1 MKKNFEYALALT
13 GSIASGK
20 STVASLLKLNGL
32 QCIDADA
39 TAHELLDENA
49 STIAEMFGD
58 EYVIGGK
65 VNRKPLGDLIFANAD
80 EKAKLEA
87 FMHPKIRERILEKS
101 LRFEK
106 LKFPYLIDIPL
117 FFETNAYEIETSV
130 VVYTP
135 KEIQMERL
143 IKRNK
148 LSVEEAQLRIAA
160 QMDIEEKKKRADFV
174 IDNSG
179 KLPHLQLECEE
190 FVEKIKKLALG
201 KGMSGT

>member
-1 MKKNFEYALALT
+1 MSKDFSYALALT

-20 STVASLLKLNGL
+20 STVASLLKLHGL

-39 TAHELLDENA
+39 TAHEVLDDHPADIAALFGEEYLLK
-49 STIAEMFGD
+49 
-58 EYVIGGK
+58 GK
-65 VNRKPLGDLIFANAD
+65 VNRKKLGGLIFSNLEAK
-80 EKAKLEA
+80 EKLEA

-101 LRFEK
+101 QRFEK

-117 FFETNAYEIETSV
+117 FFETNAYDIKTSV

-135 KEIQMERL
+135 KEVQLDRL
-143 IKRNK
+143 MKRND
-148 LSVEEAQLRIAA
+148 LTQEESLQRIAA

-179 KLPHLQLECEE
+179 NLKHLQAECER
-190 FVEKIKKLALG
+190 FVEKMKILKLG
-201 KGMSGT
+201 

>member
-1 MKKNFEYALALT
+1 MSKNFSYALALT

-20 STVASLLKLNGL
+20 STVASLLKLHGL

-39 TAHELLDENA
+39 TAHEVLIDYPQE
-49 STIAEMFGD
+49 IAELFG
-58 EYVIGGK
+58 EQYLTKGK
-65 VNRKPLGDLIFANAD
+65 VDRKKLGSLIFADQEA
-80 EKAKLEA
+80 KAKLEA

-106 LKFPYLIDIPL
+106 LKFPYLIVIPL

-135 KEIQMERL
+135 KDVQLERL
-143 IKRNK
+143 IKRNG
-148 LSVEEAQLRIAA
+148 LSEEESLQRIAA
-160 QMDIEEKKKRADFV
+160 QMDIEDKKARADFV

-179 KLPHLQLECEE
+179 DLKHLQEECEL
-190 FVEKIKKLALG
+190 FVEKMKKLKLG
-201 KGMSGT
+201 

>member
-1 MKKNFEYALALT
+1 MSKDFSYALALT

-20 STVASLLKLNGL
+20 STVASLLKLHGL

-39 TAHELLDENA
+39 TAHEVLDDHPA
-49 STIAEMFGD
+49 DIAELFG
-58 EYVIGGK
+58 EAYLLKGK
-65 VNRKPLGDLIFANAD
+65 VNRKKLGGLIFANKEA
-80 EKAKLEA
+80 KKKLEA

-101 LRFEK
+101 QRFEK

-117 FFETNAYEIETSV
+117 FFETNAYDIKTSV

-135 KEIQMERL
+135 KEVQLERL
-143 IKRNK
+143 MKRND
-148 LSVEEAQLRIAA
+148 LSKEESLQRIAA

-179 KLPHLQLECEE
+179 TLKHLQAECER
-190 FVEKIKKLALG
+190 FVEKMKILKLG
-201 KGMSGT
+201 

>member
-1 MKKNFEYALALT
+1 MSKDFSYALALT

-20 STVASLLKLNGL
+20 STVASLLKLHGL

-39 TAHELLDENA
+39 TAHEVLNDHPLDIAQLFGEQYLLQ
-49 STIAEMFGD
+49 
-58 EYVIGGK
+58 GK
-65 VNRKPLGDLIFANAD
+65 VNRKKLGGLIFSDKEA
-80 EKAKLEA
+80 KAKLEA

-101 LRFEK
+101 QRFEK

-117 FFETNAYEIETSV
+117 FFETNAYDIATSV

-135 KEIQMERL
+135 KSVQLERL
-143 IKRNK
+143 MKRND
-148 LSVEEAQLRIAA
+148 LTEEESLQRIAA

-179 KLPHLQLECEE
+179 NLKHLQSECEL
-190 FVEKIKKLALG
+190 FVEKMKILKLG
-201 KGMSGT
+201 

>member
-1 MKKNFEYALALT
+1 MNKNFSYALALT

-20 STVASLLKLNGL
+20 STVASLLKLHGL

-39 TAHELLDENA
+39 TAHEVLDDHPTDIAALFGEQYLLK
-49 STIAEMFGD
+49 
-58 EYVIGGK
+58 GK
-65 VNRKPLGDLIFANAD
+65 VDRKKLGSLIFANEA
-80 EKAKLEA
+80 EKKKLET

-117 FFETNAYEIETSV
+117 FFETEAYEIDTAV

-135 KEIQMERL
+135 KEVQLERL
-143 IKRNK
+143 MKRND
-148 LSVEEAQLRIAA
+148 LTETESLQRIAA
-160 QMDIEEKKKRADFV
+160 QMDIEDKKERADFV

-179 KLPHLQLECEE
+179 NLKHLQAECEL
-190 FVEKIKKLALG
+190 FVEKMKKLKLG
-201 KGMSGT
+201 

>member
-1 MKKNFEYALALT
+1 MSKNFSYALALT

-20 STVASLLKLNGL
+20 STVASLLKLHGL

-39 TAHELLDENA
+39 TAHEVLEDHA
-49 STIAEMFGD
+49 AEIGELFGQ
-58 EYVIGGK
+58 EYLTKGK
-65 VNRKPLGDLIFANAD
+65 VNRKKLGSLIFADTEA
-80 EKAKLEA
+80 KAKLEA

-101 LRFEK
+101 QRFEK

-135 KEIQMERL
+135 KEVQLERL
-143 IKRNK
+143 IKRNG
-148 LSVEEAQLRIAA
+148 LSEEESLQRIAA
-160 QMDIEEKKKRADFV
+160 QMDIEDKKARADFV

-179 KLPHLQLECEE
+179 DLKHLQEECEL
-190 FVEKIKKLALG
+190 FVEKIKKLKLG
-201 KGMSGT
+201 